1 MRLFVI
7 AIILLLTLGACSFVQ
22 SQDAHRGPTF
32 LTGNEW
38 SIRGADAVSSAT
50 GTFGQLSFKRDGQ
63 LTGAGNCFELE
74 GNYEAD
80 ETDNSIEIMIDN
92 ISFRDDC
99 DSEVRE
105 TERQVVE
112 KLEAVSTYEYQTPS
126 LTLIG
131 ENEVRV
137 FLMPSSLY

>member
-1 MRLFVI
+1 MRLFVL
-7 AIILLLTLGACSFVQ
+7 AIILLLTLGACSFLQ
-22 SQDAHRGPTF
+22 SEEAHRGPSF

-38 SIRGADAVSSAT
+38 SIRGADAMSSTT

-63 LTGAGNCFELE
+63 LTGTGNCFKLE
-74 GNYEAD
+74 GNYKAD
-80 ETDNSIEIMIDN
+80 ESNNSIEIIIDN

-99 DSEVRE
+99 DSEMRE

-112 KLEAVSTYEYQTPS
+112 KLKAVSAYEYQAPS

-131 ENEVRV
+131 ENKVRV
-137 FLMPSSLY
+137 FLMPISLY